1 MKVVVLEE
9 YLLSVPVDSSEKIK
23 FLAKKFFHFL
33 TINQQEKLEVP
44 IKGEI
49 HLIWIRN
56 FTWVFLLGY
65 VDEILVKFS
74 YGP

>member
-23 FLAKKFFHFL
+23 FLVKKFFHFL

-49 HLIWIRN
+49 HLI
-56 FTWVFLLGY
+56 
-65 VDEILVKFS
+65 
-74 YGP
+74 